1 MKNVHPSGNSPL
13 PRRMRCLL
21 ALIAAVILV
30 IVVSPSE
37 SLLASATHQSAGHG
51 EVSPPASE
59 ADPAVADRSDRWAEA
74 TPANLDE
81 TVPGPGAFLGTLL
94 KELAAA
100 SAESDAGIKKLV
112 AGIPQVF
119 PDLNKV
125 LVAL

>member
-1 MKNVHPSGNSPL
+1 M
-13 PRRMRCLL
+13 L

-30 IVVSPSE
+30 IVVPASE

-59 ADPAVADRSDRWAEA
+59 ADPAAADRGRWAEA
-74 TPANLDE
+74 TPANPDE

-94 KELAAA
+94 KELAAD